1 MKQDL
6 TQGFTFVELMVV
18 IAIIGIL
25 AAVLIPNVIA
35 AQSRGYD
42 TGARMCAKSLQT
54 AQGISLVDN
63 QTYVASGSGA
73 LLNEVLTNLD
83 QACRQSNIF
92 VRDRSN
98 SSTLTSTY
106 VFDIWD
112 RRGTKVVTVTPD
124 SVRTDA
130 PGATPFS
137 STGTGGTN
145 FP

>member
-1 MKQDL
+1 M

-35 AQSRGYD
+35 AQSRAYD
-42 TGARMCAKSLQT
+42 IGARMCAKSLQT
-54 AQGISLVDN
+54 AQGISLVDH
-63 QTYVASGSGA
+63 QTYVASGSGP
-73 LLNEVLTNLD
+73 LLTEVLSNLD
-83 QACRQSNIF
+83 QACRNSNIF
-92 VRDRSN
+92 VRDRSD

-106 VFDIWD
+106 VVDIWD
-112 RRGTKVVTVTPD
+112 RRGSKVVTITPD

-130 PGATPFS
+130 PGAMPFS
-137 STGTGGTN
+137 STGAGGTN

>member
-1 MKQDL
+1 
-6 TQGFTFVELMVV
+6 
-18 IAIIGIL
+18 
-25 AAVLIPNVIA
+25 
-35 AQSRGYD
+35 
-42 TGARMCAKSLQT
+42 MCAKSLQT
-54 AQGISLVDN
+54 AQGISLVDH

-137 STGTGGTN
+137 STGAGGTN